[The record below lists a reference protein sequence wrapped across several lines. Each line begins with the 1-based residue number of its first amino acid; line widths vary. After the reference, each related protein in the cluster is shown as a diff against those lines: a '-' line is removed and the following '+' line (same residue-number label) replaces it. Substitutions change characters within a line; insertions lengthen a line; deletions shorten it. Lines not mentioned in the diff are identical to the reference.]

1 MSTKTKYTN
10 VSGQVTLVFIL
21 DVELHG
27 EYDSEEECE
36 AMLEKQAFY
45 DLRLGA
51 FPFPDESEI
60 KNVKFEEVQEESEDE
75 DDFIERRQ

>member
-10 VSGQVTLVFIL
+10 VSGQVTLIFTL
-21 DVELHG
+21 DVKLHG

-36 AMLEKQAFY
+36 TMLEEQAFY

-51 FPFPDESEI
+51 FPFPDESSI
-60 KNVKFEEVQEESEDE
+60 KNVKFEEVQEESGDQDE
-75 DDFIERRQ
+75 